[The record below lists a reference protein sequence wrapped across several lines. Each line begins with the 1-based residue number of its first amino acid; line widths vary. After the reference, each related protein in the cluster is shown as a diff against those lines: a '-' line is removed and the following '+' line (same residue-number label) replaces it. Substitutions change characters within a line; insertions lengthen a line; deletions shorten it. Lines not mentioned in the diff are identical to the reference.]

1 MKNSAYLGGL
11 YPPRPKYFQTLKGE
25 NELFLLTKN
34 NTTSSPGSLGQRF
47 NNLPRAALLTSLVQ
61 YDKILSKFGQEQL
74 VMVNYVCGRV
84 ALTNQKREMF
94 E

>member
-1 MKNSAYLGGL
+1 MSSFFSPKITQ
-11 YPPRPKYFQTLKGE
+11 PRPQV
-25 NELFLLTKN
+25 
-34 NTTSSPGSLGQRF
+34 SLGQRF